1 MGKLILE
8 VPAAVNMK
16 LKVGGIPEAIKK
28 LIQLKKSNTKSK
40 DILKKIQKFKGIAK
54 YKDIE
59 GSKDEWYYQ

>member
-16 LKVGGIPEAIKK
+16 LKVGGISEAIKK
-28 LIQLKKSNTKSK
+28 LIQLKKSNRKSK
-40 DILKKIQKFKGIAK
+40 NALKRIQKFKGIAK
-54 YKDIE
+54 YKDID

>member
-28 LIQLKKSNTKSK
+28 LTQLKKSNGKSK
-40 DILKKIQKFKGIAK
+40 NTLKRIQKFKGIAK

>member
-16 LKVGGIPEAIKK
+16 LKVGGIPEGIKK
-28 LIQLKKSNTKSK
+28 LTQLKKSNRKSK
-40 DILKKIQKFKGIAK
+40 NALKRIQKFKGIAK